1 MKTCKIGIWNDT
13 VPGIYYD
20 NDGICNY
27 YHLHKNLCETF
38 KRGEEGK
45 ADWQEFVKN
54 MKEKKGNSKY
64 HCIVGVSG
72 GVDSSYLMH
81 ILVNEYGLNPLAVN
95 LDNGWNSE
103 IAVNN
108 IRKITRKLNIDLET
122 YVVDYEEMKGIMRAY
137 IKSCLPWIDIPTDVA
152 IKSSLYKVSAKE
164 GIKFI
169 IRGNDFRSEGKQPR
183 EWTYSD
189 HKQLSFI
196 IKKFSNVKVKTFPT
210 LSFIDIIFNSFV
222 RNIKELKP
230 FYYLDYNKQ
239 EAKKLLISQYE
250 WQDYG
255 GHHHENLF
263 TKFAM
268 AYWLPKKFGIDK
280 RIINLSAQVA
290 SGMIS
295 RDEALN
301 EIAKDFD
308 TPEKLNELRTYF
320 LKKLDFSDEEFEIIM
335 KQPNKFYYDYPN
347 LFSTI
352 EKIYPFFKP
361 FQKLL
366 FKQVPMSFVEIENR
380 KKL

>member
-1 MKTCKIGIWNDT
+1 
-13 VPGIYYD
+13 
-20 NDGICNY
+20 
-27 YHLHKNLCETF
+27 
-38 KRGEEGK
+38 
-45 ADWQEFVKN
+45 
-54 MKEKKGNSKY
+54 
-64 HCIVGVSG
+64 
-72 GVDSSYLMH
+72 
-81 ILVNEYGLNPLAVN
+81 
-95 LDNGWNSE
+95 
-103 IAVNN
+103 
-108 IRKITRKLNIDLET
+108 
-122 YVVDYEEMKGIMRAY
+122 
-137 IKSCLPWIDIPTDVA
+137 
-152 IKSSLYKVSAKE
+152 
-164 GIKFI
+164 
-169 IRGNDFRSEGKQPR
+169 
-183 EWTYSD
+183 
-189 HKQLSFI
+189 
-196 IKKFSNVKVKTFPT
+196 
-210 LSFIDIIFNSFV
+210 V

-290 SGMIS
+290 SGVIS
-295 RDEALN
+295 RNDALS
-301 EIAKDFD
+301 EIGKDFD
-308 TPEKLNELRTYF
+308 TEEKLNELRTYF
-320 LKKLDFSDEEFEIIM
+320 LKKLDFTDEEFDIIM

-352 EKIYPFFKP
+352 VKIYPLFKP